1 MSNLKLFF
9 YILLLLLLLVFVLQ
23 NYATLTANHSLHLNL
38 GLVNLESVP
47 LPFYLTAFLLFVLGF
62 LLAGLVYLFKTHNLK
77 KEIKSLQILNRTLET
92 ERQRLQDRSDPP
104 TQIKTSPPLPSRE

>member
-9 YILLLLLLLVFVLQ
+9 YILLLLLLLVFVIQ

-47 LPFYLTAFLLFVLGF
+47 LPFYLTAFLLFVMGF
-62 LLAGLVYLFKTHNLK
+62 LLAGLLYFFKAHNLK
-77 KEIKSLQILNRTLET
+77 KEIKSLQNLNRTLET
-92 ERQRLQDRSDPP
+92 ERQRLNVRSDPP
-104 TQIKTSPPLPSRE
+104 TQIKTPPPLPTRE

>member
-62 LLAGLVYLFKTHNLK
+62 LLAGLVYFFKTHNLK
-77 KEIKSLQILNRTLET
+77 KEIKSLRNLNRTLET
-92 ERQRLQDRSDPP
+92 QRQRLEVRSDPP
-104 TQIKTSPPLPSRE
+104 TQVKAPPPLPTRE

>member
-38 GLVNLESVP
+38 GIVSLESVP
-47 LPFYLTAFLLFVLGF
+47 LPFYLTAFLLFFMGF
-62 LLAGLVYLFKTHNLK
+62 LLAGLLYFFRSLKLK
-77 KEIKSLQILNRTLET
+77 KEIRSLQNLNRTLET
-92 ERQRLQDRSDPP
+92 ERQRLNDRSDPP
-104 TQIKTSPPLPSRE
+104 TQIKTSPPIPGRE

>member
-38 GLVNLESVP
+38 GLINLESVP
-47 LPFYLTAFLLFVLGF
+47 LPFYLTAFLLFVMGF
-62 LLAGLVYLFKTHNLK
+62 LLAGLVYFFKAHNLK
-77 KEIKSLQILNRTLET
+77 KEIKSLQNLNRTLET
-92 ERQRLQDRSDPP
+92 ERQLLKDRSDPP
-104 TQIKTSPPLPSRE
+104 TQIKTPLPLPARK

>member
-47 LPFYLTAFLLFVLGF
+47 LPFYLTAFLLFIMGF
-62 LLAGLVYLFKTHNLK
+62 LLAGLLYFFKSLRLK
-77 KEIKSLQILNRTLET
+77 KEIKSLQNLNRTLET
-92 ERQRLQDRSDPP
+92 ERQRLNDRSDPP
-104 TQIKTSPPLPSRE
+104 TQIKTSPPLPGRE

>member
-47 LPFYLTAFLLFVLGF
+47 LPFYLMAFLLFVMGF
-62 LLAGLVYLFKTHNLK
+62 LLAGLLYFFKAHHLK
-77 KEIKSLQILNRTLET
+77 KEIKSLQNLNRTLET
-92 ERQRLQDRSDPP
+92 ERQRLKDRSTPP
-104 TQIKTSPPLPSRE
+104 TQTKPPLPLPTRE

>member
-1 MSNLKLFF
+1 MTNLKLFF
-9 YILLLLLLLVFVLQ
+9 YILLLLLLIVFVLQ

-62 LLAGLVYLFKTHNLK
+62 LLAGLLYFFKAHNLK
-77 KEIKSLQILNRTLET
+77 KEIKSLQNSNRTLET
-92 ERQRLQDRSDPP
+92 ERRRLEERSDPP
-104 TQIKTSPPLPSRE
+104 TQTKTPPPLSTRE

>member
-23 NYATLTANHSLHLNL
+23 NYATLTSSHSLHINL

-47 LPFYLTAFLLFVLGF
+47 LPFYLTAFLLFVMGF
-62 LLAGLVYLFKTHNLK
+62 LLAGLLYFFKSHTLK
-77 KEIKSLQILNRTLET
+77 KEIKSLQQLNRALENERDTLK
-92 ERQRLQDRSDPP
+92 DRSAPV
-104 TQIKTSPPLPSRE
+104 TQIKTPPPSSTRG